1 MSIILLHT
9 VKDLGFPRK
18 QSLLVS
24 FLCHPSSSACCWCK
38 HSDTSPTHTHTHPN
52 LRSEADHHLSAF
64 IHILYSPPGHH
75 WYPTSAEPPEFF
87 CRCCDSWEDYEV
99 NRSDTADPCGAN
111 RTEVRH
117 NFQNCLQIYVIFKR
131 FSGDDCVRMYS
142 TKEKRH
148 AFWLK
153 IVIFIIL
160 NLIYNIQT
168 FTIFCTITLC
178 FSPNRSKP

>member
-1 MSIILLHT
+1 MNTQILL
-9 VKDLGFPRK
+9 
-18 QSLLVS
+18 Q
-24 FLCHPSSSACCWCK
+24 
-38 HSDTSPTHTHTHPN
+38 HTHILIFVLKLTTI
-52 LRSEADHHLSAF
+52 SAF
-64 IHILYSPPGHH
+64 IHILYRPPGHH

-87 CRCCDSWEDYEV
+87 CRCCDPSEDYEV
-99 NRSDTADPCGAN
+99 NRSGTADPWGAN

-117 NFQNCLQIYVIFKR
+117 TFQNCLQIYVIFKR

-142 TKEKRH
+142 TKKKRH
-148 AFWLK
+148 TFWLK